1 MYTGD
6 MRLRELEKV
15 YKALGARKR
24 LEILKLLADGK
35 ELAVGDIAAA
45 IHLSFKSTSKHLVLL
60 RQVGFLERRQFGF
73 AGLYS
78 LEDRLPTLLQ
88 QLIKQIRQAG

>member
-1 MYTGD
+1 

-60 RQVGFLERRQFGF
+60 RQVGFLERRQFG
-73 AGLYS
+73 LYS